1 MVVRHL
7 RRSLPIL
14 LAAGLALS
22 LSASF
27 TACDG
32 RPEEPPPPAAASPA
46 ATPTPTA
53 ELTPSPTPTAMPL
66 PTPRTTATPSPTPTP
81 TPTATPS
88 PSPAATVAAPTP
100 SPPAAPA
107 LTPCAG
113 FECAESAPGA
123 FEHRTWEPGE
133 AIDWTE
139 GAFALEALTGRV
151 HGYRVGPPY
160 TEAPWDEGLKD
171 YRVLSR
177 RWVGAR
183 VTDTP
188 AHLPGYPAKYGTQYL
203 LLDRETLQ
211 VWRWPVRALNLAA
224 LSDDHVLF
232 QDRSDGSFTLMTR
245 EGEVATQ
252 FSLRGVEE
260 YYGQY
265 SFFSPDGRTLVIS
278 GGEKVYRMPVTASRP
293 EPLFE
298 PKLPDGC
305 RVSQVRAN
313 YSGTRPAYGQKGSR
327 SLDSVGWARSRD
339 PQPRMIL
346 VDMHY
351 YCPES
356 DERGAEWLLF
366 SWEGDTLPIDAGTGY
381 RGSILGGPIE
391 GQDANAEPPCGG
403 SPSPDGRYVAWQE
416 GFPGGHKWHGQYP
429 ENRPWS
435 QVVIADADTCEPIFR
450 VLSAYTYQ
458 SRWEAQWLAN
468 SEGFVIGVLGGHA
481 VARVHLEPELVR
493 LPTVPPG
500 RPWAAGPI
508 PAPTGDGR
516 YFAYEFAGV
525 YDAARDRWISPGFAL
540 PIDHPPDAYRG
551 AFRNWDAVLWGET
564 HDELRY
570 GSGEWDRWVLD
581 EGWLGGNFDWA
592 LLHPRIEFPPF
603 DNELS
608 FVVARTGG
616 CVDLREQPGEGAL
629 ALDCLPDGTRVSLS
643 CGAGCNTSPHL
654 SSYLDHTLV
663 RVRTEDDLEGWVPL
677 DYLDHE

>member
-1 MVVRHL
+1 MPRT
-7 RRSLPIL
+7 
-14 LAAGLALS
+14 
-22 LSASF
+22 
-27 TACDG
+27 TATPK
-32 RPEEPPPPAAASPA
+32 RTATPAA
-46 ATPTPTA
+46 
-53 ELTPSPTPTAMPL
+53 
-66 PTPRTTATPSPTPTP
+66 TATPSPTP
-81 TPTATPS
+81 
-88 PSPAATVAAPTP
+88 APTP
-100 SPPAAPA
+100 SPVVTSTPAPTATPTAPTPSPSAAPA

-113 FECAESAPGA
+113 FECVERAPGA

-139 GAFALEALTGRV
+139 GAFALETLAGRV

-160 TEAPWDEGLKD
+160 TEAPWDEGPTD

-183 VTDTP
+183 VTDKP
-188 AHLPGYPAKYGTQYL
+188 PHLPGYPSIHGPVYL

-211 VWRWPVRALNLAA
+211 VWRWPGRALNLAA

-245 EGEVATQ
+245 EGEATTQ
-252 FSLRGVEE
+252 FSLRRVEGNLDE
-260 YYGQY
+260 Y

-278 GGEKVYRMPVTASRP
+278 VRVGASHGGERVYRMPVTASRP
-293 EPLFE
+293 EVLFE
-298 PKLPDGC
+298 PEAPDGC
-305 RVSQVRAN
+305 RVITARAN
-313 YSGTRPAYGQKGSR
+313 YSGAQPAWGQKGSWNDYY
-327 SLDSVGWARSRD
+327 SIGWAEN
-339 PQPRMIL
+339 PGPEPRMIL
-346 VDMHY
+346 VDVHY
-351 YCPES
+351 YCPEQDRNGS
-356 DERGAEWLLF
+356 EWRLF
-366 SWEGDTLPIDAGTGY
+366 SWEGDALPVVAETGY
-381 RGSILGGPIE
+381 AGSILGSPSE
-391 GQDANAEPPCGG
+391 GQDATAEPPCGG

-416 GFPGGHKWHGQYP
+416 GYPGGHKWHGHYP
-429 ENRPWS
+429 ENPPWN
-435 QVVIADADTCEPIFR
+435 QVVIADAETCEPVLR

-458 SRWEAQWLAN
+458 GYWEAQWLPN
-468 SEGFVIGVLGGHA
+468 SEGFVVGVLGGHA
-481 VARVHLEPELVR
+481 VARVHPEPGLVR

-500 RPWAAGPI
+500 PLSAQGPV
-508 PAPTGDGR
+508 PAPTSDGR

-540 PIDHPPDAYRG
+540 PADSPPHAYRE
-551 AFRNWDAVLWGET
+551 AFRNWGPVLWGET

-570 GSGEWDRWVLD
+570 GSGEWDRGVLN
-581 EGWLGGNFDWA
+581 EGWLGVIFDWA

-643 CGAGCNTSPHL
+643 CGAGCYASPHP

-663 RVRTEDDLEGWVPL
+663 RVRTAADLDGWVPL